1 MYPASTADV
10 TLPTVEKG
18 KSRRLL
24 LLPSLSAD
32 ARAVICEPADGHL
45 SDAPPL
51 SAALAAARFLV
62 EVRGLPLDECE
73 IETNENVYRILFSEN
88 DGKCEILTDKCKYKL
103 SKTQVFCY
111 GVDLQLE
118 NFSDGFSEVLLLRC
132 EDEERVNDEALQA
145 ISLSFHDRPRTVAAV
160 RRSEG
165 ELFVRCFSPSD
176 ESDEA
181 VRCAVAAVL
190 STAVGAGVNVHISST
205 VGSARTLQLRRCR
218 GTLAVSCPDDPPPRR
233 ISDAGDC

>member
-10 TLPTVEKG
+10 TLPTVGKG
-18 KSRRLL
+18 MLRRLL

-32 ARAVICEPADGHL
+32 ARAVIYEPADGRL

-73 IETNENVYRILFSEN
+73 IEISEKVYRIIFSEN
-88 DGKCEILTDKCKYKL
+88 DGKCEILMDKCKYKL
-103 SKTQVFCY
+103 SKTQVFCR
-111 GVDLQLE
+111 GVDLSLE
-118 NFSDGFSEVLLLRC
+118 NFSDGFSEILLLRC
-132 EDEERVNDEALQA
+132 EDEGRVDDEALQA
-145 ISLSFHDRPRTVAAV
+145 ISLSIPDGPRTVAAV

-176 ESDEA
+176 ESGEA

-190 STAVGAGVNVHISST
+190 STAVGAGVAVHISSAA
-205 VGSARTLQLRRCR
+205 GPARTLRLRRCR

-233 ISDAGDC
+233 IYALDDC